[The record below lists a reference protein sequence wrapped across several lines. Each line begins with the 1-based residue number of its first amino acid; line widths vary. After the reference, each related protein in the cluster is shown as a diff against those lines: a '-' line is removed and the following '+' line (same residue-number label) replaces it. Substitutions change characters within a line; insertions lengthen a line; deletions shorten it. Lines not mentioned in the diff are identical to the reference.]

1 MTTEAQARAHL
12 AAAAARVSR
21 SGTAAAAVAA
31 RVVADLESPLRIGV
45 VGRVSAG
52 KSTLVNA
59 LLEEDI
65 APTGAGETTRVPT
78 WFLPSDRWDFAEV
91 VTGDGRR
98 VPLGLEGG
106 RIPLDLPAGVEVS
119 GSAIEVYR
127 QAEVLRSAV
136 IVDTPGTASALSRAG
151 SAGALAAHDSTHRD
165 AARVDALVVVLSR
178 DVGPEDLEVT
188 RALVGTSSSRGLLP
202 VVGVLTKV
210 DMLGGDLAAANAAA
224 QERAA
229 ALHEAAPDLFATIV
243 PVTGLLAMSVTCGR
257 ITERLVRAS
266 RGLAEEL
273 PPPVRAGALADA
285 RLLEHW
291 PLETPREV
299 RAELLGTLTLAG
311 LATTLQ
317 LVEDDP
323 TLDAVGLN
331 GALDEL
337 SGRAQLVASLT
348 GALVHRAD
356 LLKSIAAMDRLRPLV
371 HELRLPPDVADVL
384 YDDLDAP
391 ELEPIRIARGL
402 HKVDLTTTVLPRDL
416 HEQVHLARAGRL
428 GEWRAEGVA
437 GADPSGGA
445 DRSGGTGLGDVAA
458 TAEEQ
463 IGRWRRWE
471 RFADGPGA
479 TVARAMCA
487 AWELTLTATPAAST
501 APAGVWATDVWS
513 TGAGGV

>member
-188 RALVGTSSSRGLLP
+188 RALVGTSSPRVDCCPWSACSPRSTCSAVTWLP
-202 VVGVLTKV
+202 RTPPLR
-210 DMLGGDLAAANAAA
+210 NA
-224 QERAA
+224 
-229 ALHEAAPDLFATIV
+229 
-243 PVTGLLAMSVTCGR
+243 
-257 ITERLVRAS
+257 
-266 RGLAEEL
+266 
-273 PPPVRAGALADA
+273 PPPC
-285 RLLEHW
+285 
-291 PLETPREV
+291 T
-299 RAELLGTLTLAG
+299 
-311 LATTLQ
+311 
-317 LVEDDP
+317 
-323 TLDAVGLN
+323 
-331 GALDEL
+331 
-337 SGRAQLVASLT
+337 
-348 GALVHRAD
+348 
-356 LLKSIAAMDRLRPLV
+356 
-371 HELRLPPDVADVL
+371 RLP
-384 YDDLDAP
+384 
-391 ELEPIRIARGL
+391 R
-402 HKVDLTTTVLPRDL
+402 TCSPRSC
-416 HEQVHLARAGRL
+416 RSPGC
-428 GEWRAEGVA
+428 WRC
-437 GADPSGGA
+437 
-445 DRSGGTGLGDVAA
+445 R
-458 TAEEQ
+458 
-463 IGRWRRWE
+463 
-471 RFADGPGA
+471 
-479 TVARAMCA
+479 
-487 AWELTLTATPAAST
+487 
-501 APAGVWATDVWS
+501 
-513 TGAGGV
+513 